1 MESPN
6 GPPPKYPRRPPR
18 APGEG
23 STSSNGD
30 GGGAI
35 TADNS
40 RTRGARERGGDA
52 HETRPYASAAPASA
66 AAGAVDVKIGIELPL
81 SGADLPNG
89 EPTLNGV
96 KLALAQIPVPGFN
109 VTLNVQ
115 DDAVNGVHDP
125 QQGAKNI
132 RTLVNDA
139 SVMGV
144 VGPFNSNVA
153 KAEIPI
159 GNAAGL
165 VQCSPANTN
174 ISLTKPEFG
183 AGDLRKTNPDKIAYV
198 RVATTDDIQGAA
210 GADIAYTIVKARKA
224 FVIDD
229 TETYGKALSDQ
240 FVATFT
246 KLGGTVIGGSSHG
259 VPKSGQGDFTSL
271 LSLAKKDSPD
281 FVFFGGVTAT
291 GGGLLR
297 KQMVTAGMGAI
308 PMGGGDGLSDGA
320 ASVKGSFLNLA
331 GDQGDPNTYM
341 TVAATHDIPNPTKLA
356 ADYKAMFGA
365 EPGAYS
371 ASGYAC
377 AQVIL
382 EALKNVGADRAKIR
396 AYVTDPSHSYDTV
409 LGKFQFDKNGDT
421 TQRIISDYTFDPG
434 TKDWKFVSQKDFGA
448 G

>member
-1 MESPN
+1 MKLARVGAALAIASIVV
-6 GPPPKYPRRPPR
+6 GACSGSATT
-18 APGEG
+18 AP
-23 STSSNGD
+23 SA
-30 GGGAI
+30 GGGAS
-35 TADNS
+35 AAPAS
-40 RTRGARERGGDA
+40 AAASAAPSAGGG
-52 HETRPYASAAPASA
+52 ASAAPASA

-89 EPTLNGV
+89 QPTLNGV

-132 RTLVNDA
+132 QTLVNDA

-174 ISLTKPEFG
+174 ISLTKPQFG

-240 FVATFT
+240 FVASFT

-382 EALKNVGADRAKIR
+382 EALKNVGADREKIR

-409 LGKFQFDKNGDT
+409 LGKFSFDKNGDT

-434 TKDWKFVSQKDFGA
+434 TKDWKFISQKDFGA

>member
-1 MESPN
+1 MKLARVGAALAIAAIVVGACSSSATT
-6 GPPPKYPRRPPR
+6 
-18 APGEG
+18 APGAG
-23 STSSNGD
+23 
-30 GGGAI
+30 GGGA
-35 TADNS
+35 
-40 RTRGARERGGDA
+40 
-52 HETRPYASAAPASA
+52 
-66 AAGAVDVKIGIELPL
+66 AVAVKIGIELPL
-81 SGADLPNG
+81 SGGEKPNG

-96 KLALAQIPVPGFN
+96 KLALSQIQVPGYT
-109 VTLNVQ
+109 VTLNIQ

-125 QQGAKNI
+125 QQGAKNVQ
-132 RTLVNDA
+132 TLANDA
-139 SVMGV
+139 AVMGV
-144 VGPFNSNVA
+144 VGPFNSSVA
-153 KAEIPI
+153 MAEIPI

-165 VQCSPANTN
+165 LQCSPANTA
-174 ISLTKPEFG
+174 IALTKPQFG
-183 AGDLRKTNPDKIAYV
+183 AADLRKTNPDKIAYV

-210 GADIAYTIVKARKA
+210 GADIAYTIVKAKKA

-229 TETYGKALSDQ
+229 TETYGKALADQ

-246 KLGGTVIGGSSHG
+246 KLGGTVIDGKSHG

-271 LSLAKKDSPD
+271 LSLAKAQSPD

-297 KQMVTAGMGAI
+297 KQMVTAGMAAI

-320 ASVKGSFLNLA
+320 ASVSGSFLNLA

-341 TVAATHDIPNPTKLA
+341 TVAATHDIPNPEKLK
-356 ADYKAMFGA
+356 ADYKAMFGVD
-365 EPGAYS
+365 PGAYS

-382 EALKNVGADRAKIR
+382 EALKNVGGDRAKIR

-409 LGKFQFDKNGDT
+409 LGKFSFDANGDT
-421 TQRIISDYTFDPG
+421 TQRIISDYTFDPS
-434 TKDWKFVSQKDFGA
+434 TKDWKFISQKDFGA

>member
-1 MESPN
+1 MKLARVGAALAIASIVVGACSGSSTP
-6 GPPPKYPRRPPR
+6 
-18 APGEG
+18 AP
-23 STSSNGD
+23 SA
-30 GGGAI
+30 GGG
-35 TADNS
+35 
-40 RTRGARERGGDA
+40 
-52 HETRPYASAAPASA
+52 ASAAPASA
-66 AAGAVDVKIGIELPL
+66 APSAAPSSAAPASAAPGGTAVKIGIELPL
-81 SGADLPNG
+81 SGGEKPNG

-96 KLALAQIPVPGFN
+96 KLALSQIQVPGFT
-109 VTLNVQ
+109 VTLNIQ

-132 RTLVNDA
+132 QTLANDA
-139 SVMGV
+139 SVLGV
-144 VGPFNSNVA
+144 VGPFNSSVA

-159 GNAAGL
+159 SNATGL

-174 ISLTKPEFG
+174 ISLTKPLFG
-183 AGDLRKTNPDKIAYV
+183 ALDLRKTNPDKIAYV

-246 KLGGTVIGGSSHG
+246 KLGGTVIGGKSNG

-271 LSLAKKDSPD
+271 LSVAKAQTPD
-281 FVFFGGVTAT
+281 VVFFGGVTAT

-297 KQMVTAGMGAI
+297 RQMVTAGMGAI
-308 PMGGGDGLSDGA
+308 PFVGGDGISDGA

-331 GDQGDPNTYM
+331 GDQGDANTYM
-341 TVAATHDIPNPTKLA
+341 TVAATHDIPNPEKFA
-356 ADYKAMFGA
+356 ADYKAMFGTD
-365 EPGAYS
+365 PGAYS
-371 ASGYAC
+371 GSGYAC

-382 EALKNVGADRAKIR
+382 EALKKVGGDREKVR
-396 AYVTDPSHSYDTV
+396 AYVTDSSHSYDTV
-409 LGKFQFDKNGDT
+409 LGKFSFDKNGDT

-434 TKDWKFVSQKDFGA
+434 KKDWKFISQKDFGA